1 MIKEVELIISGEV
14 QGVGYR
20 QYVARIGRRL
30 KLIGHVKNLEDDTV
44 QIHCKGEEKA
54 ITEFKDKINK
64 KNPDDAPL
72 IDVEEIT
79 EKILEQGTIEEKIFK
94 EIYDE
99 PNAEM
104 SQGFSTGMK
113 YMALF
118 NRETQENLTRF
129 RTETNQ
135 NFERMDKKYDD
146 ISKGMFAVVDEIKAM
161 NKTFESRMEKTDK
174 SIESLLKILA
184 EKKS

>member
-104 SQGFSTGMK
+104 SQGFSTWMK

-118 NRETQENLTRF
+118 NKETQTNLNLF
-129 RTETNQ
+129 RTETNV
-135 NFERMDKKYDD
+135 NFKSMDEKYNL
-146 ISKGMFAVVDEIKAM
+146 ISKGMFAIINRLEESNRI
-161 NKTFESRMEKTDK
+161 FENRIEKTEK
-174 SIESLLKILA
+174 NIESMLKVLI
-184 EKKS
+184 EKKQ